1 MRPHP
6 LHPELSAFCTVY
18 FRHASELLGT
28 LFGVYL
34 ASTHAIEIVARA
46 RKMWWKRGAVVR
58 KAAFAPANLT
68 REQFFLH
75 IRRTLDPKKC
85 VAVDEF

>member
-1 MRPHP
+1 
-6 LHPELSAFCTVY
+6 
-18 FRHASELLGT
+18 
-28 LFGVYL
+28 VYL

-58 KAAFAPANLT
+58 KVAFAPANLT

-75 IRRTLDPKKC
+75 TRRTLDPETC